1 VAGRDWAVVVTP
13 TGGHYVLGTDGR
25 AWLILLAGLAF
36 SLLLAGYVR
45 ALLSSETA
53 IRAQVQDRTRE
64 LALEAESHR
73 LDAQALRESEARFR
87 QLIEV
92 MGEGMWV
99 LDADGLTT
107 FVNRRMAEMLGY
119 APEEMVGRSLFEFMK
134 EGDVDPARR
143 NLSARREGLAA
154 QHDFRF
160 LRKDGGE
167 LWTIVTGTP
176 VVDDQGHVVSVLGMI
191 TDITER
197 RRQEQAQ
204 LQSQKLESLGV
215 LAGGIAHDFNN
226 LLTAILGNISLAQ
239 GCLSQVSPAWPFL
252 ENMGRAVQRATNLT
266 RQMLAYSGKGQF
278 VVGPLVL
285 NQAVQ
290 ELSHLLS
297 VSIAK
302 KVAIR
307 FQLQEHLPL
316 LVGEATQIQQVVMN
330 LVTNASEAIG
340 EAEGIVSIRTG
351 TQSYGRVELLKD
363 FPGQAIEPGLF
374 LTLEVADT
382 GQGMTMETQARI
394 FEPFF
399 TTKFT
404 GRGLGLAAMQGIV
417 RGHKGGIR
425 VYSEPGK
432 GSTFKVIF
440 PASSAELPEML
451 SVSAEIPWLGSGTIL
466 VVDDEEDVRQVARDL
481 LLAMGFDVITAAD
494 GLQALERFRESPAP
508 IRAIL
513 MDLTMPRMDGMEA
526 FRELRRL
533 DAQCRVILTS
543 GYNEQEA
550 IQGFLGKGL
559 AAFVQKPFMRED
571 LQRALRQALE

>member
-1 VAGRDWAVVVTP
+1 M
-13 TGGHYVLGTDGR
+13 GTSGR
-25 AWLILLAGLAF
+25 AWFALLAGLAF
-36 SLLLAGYVR
+36 SGLLAGYVR
-45 ALLSSETA
+45 TLLTSEA
-53 IRAQVQDRTRE
+53 SIRAQVQARTEE
-64 LALEAESHR
+64 LAQELASHR
-73 LDAQALRESEARFR
+73 RDTQALGESEARFR

-99 LDADGLTT
+99 LDAQGSTT

-119 APEEMVGRSLFEFMK
+119 GPEEMVGRPLFDFMK
-134 EGDVDPARR
+134 EEDVPQARR
-143 NLSARREGLAA
+143 NMAERRVGTGA

-160 LRKDGGE
+160 RRKDGSE

-176 VVDDQGHVVSVLGMI
+176 VPGDDGQVVSVLGMI

-226 LLTAILGNISLAQ
+226 LLAAILGNISLVQ
-239 GCLSQVSPAWPFL
+239 MHLPKLSPASPFL
-252 ENMGRAVQRATNLT
+252 ENMERAVQRATNLT
-266 RQMLAYSGKGQF
+266 RQMLAYSGKGRF
-278 VVGPLVL
+278 VVGPLDL
-285 NQAVQ
+285 NVAVQ
-290 ELSHLLS
+290 EMSHLLG
-297 VSIAK
+297 VSISK
-302 KVAIR
+302 KVALR
-307 FQLQEHLPL
+307 FQLQPNLPVL
-316 LVGEATQIQQVVMN
+316 LGEASQIQQVVMN

-340 EAEGIVSIRTG
+340 DAEGIVSIRTG
-351 TQSYGRVELLKD
+351 AQAYERADLAKD

-382 GQGMTMETQARI
+382 GLGMSAETQARI

-417 RGHKGGIR
+417 RGHRGGIR
-425 VYSEPGK
+425 VYSELGK
-432 GSTFKVIF
+432 GTTFKVIF
-440 PASSAELPEML
+440 PAGSGEIAELDEPA
-451 SVSAEIPWLGSGTIL
+451 AEQGWSGSGTIL
-466 VVDDEEDVRQVARDL
+466 VVDDEEHVRQVAGDL
-481 LLAMGFDVITAAD
+481 IRSMGFETVSAEN
-494 GLQALERFRESPAP
+494 GLQALERYRASSVP
-508 IRAIL
+508 IRAVL
-513 MDLTMPRMDGMEA
+513 LDLTMPQMDGVET

-533 DAQCRVILTS
+533 DPQCRVILTS

-559 AAFVQKPFMRED
+559 AAFVQKPFLRED
-571 LQRALRQALE
+571 LVRALRQALEH